1 MKGGLTLDPEAG
13 QLVTRTWAIVH
24 ARRGS
29 RKRFAEG
36 CVEPMPSAAAAL
48 AAADPARH
56 RHAAE
61 VMGPSRS
68 SEGVRLYYLV
78 RWADAPSADD
88 PGMRPEPGGR

>member
-13 QLVTRTWAIVH
+13 QLVTRAWAVVH

-36 CVEPMPSAAAAL
+36 CVELLPSAEAAL
-48 AAADPARH
+48 ARADPARQQ
-56 RHAAE
+56 HAAE

-78 RWADAPSADD
+78 RWLSDEAASC
-88 PGMRPEPGGR
+88 